1 MSLTYAAHHLY
12 SQYHFPQH
20 ENSFYSLP
28 DCSRRIRGR
37 GCPHRHGKGSLHGI
51 LKAIGN
57 DAQKASL
64 NRCEKARARTEKK
77 RADLAKE
84 VAEQTKRNDAGMKK
98 TIMKRHLNNMLPA
111 CDRAPEEP
119 RDPGDYTI
127 RF

>member
-1 MSLTYAAHHLY
+1 MKTLPILSLIALAASVSMAAPIVTEKDL
-12 SQYHFPQH
+12 ST
-20 ENSFYSLP
+20 ES
-28 DCSRRIRGR
+28 
-37 GCPHRHGKGSLHGI
+37 
-51 LKAIGN
+51 LKAIGT

-64 NRCEKARARTEKK
+64 NRCEKARAKTEKK
-77 RADLAKE
+77 RADLARE

>member
-1 MSLTYAAHHLY
+1 MKTLPILSLIALAASVAMAAPIVTEKDL
-12 SQYHFPQH
+12 ST
-20 ENSFYSLP
+20 ES
-28 DCSRRIRGR
+28 
-37 GCPHRHGKGSLHGI
+37 

-64 NRCEKARARTEKK
+64 NRCEAARAKTEKK

-98 TIMKRHLNNMLPA
+98 NNMLPA